1 MKAHDSRITK
11 RTRTSRNTKKLQPDK
26 KHKYGRSQGR
36 VRRSCLYMRTFY
48 LQGAPECLKA
58 LVVRKVVPSPL
69 EEVKTFSAPNRHK
82 QSQDSVSERHWERAK
97 DTIPGGGGGATFS
110 SATGGAAGEEGSF
123 GAAGSG
129 T

>member
-1 MKAHDSRITK
+1 MKADDSRITT
-11 RTRTSRNTKKLQPDK
+11 RTRTSRNTQKLQPDK
-26 KHKYGRSQGR
+26 TQKYGRSQGR

-58 LVVRKVVPSPL
+58 LEVRKVVPSPL
-69 EEVKTFSAPNRHK
+69 EEVKTLLAPNRHK
-82 QSQDSVSERHWERAK
+82 QSQDSVSERHWDRAK